1 MTIGILALQGDFA
14 EHKKRLEELGTSS
27 VELRQRSDITALD
40 GLVLPG
46 GESTVQRKLLQELDM
61 LAPLKKAIQ
70 QGLPVLGTC
79 AGLILLAEEVNDGE
93 PAFGTLPVR
102 VRRNAYGRQLG
113 SFAVRQPF
121 KGLGEIEMRFIRGP
135 YIEAAQDDVEI
146 LAVTEGKI
154 TAVRYQNQLGM
165 AFHPELSSDVRI
177 HQEFLRMVERESFGS
192 SITRAF

>member
-14 EHKKRLEELGTSS
+14 EHKKRLEELGASS

-61 LAPLKKAIQ
+61 LDPLKKAIQ

-79 AGLILLAEEVNDGE
+79 AGLILLAEEVNGGE
-93 PAFGTLPVR
+93 PAFGTLPVC

-113 SFAVRQPF
+113 SFAVQQPF

-135 YIEAAQDDVEI
+135 YIEATQDDVEI
-146 LAVTEGKI
+146 LAVTDGKI